1 MKQENTNMNVPEL
14 SVNEMIRELLAMYD
28 GAVEA
33 GIPFRTLP
41 TPFLW
46 GPPGVGKSEG
56 IRQLGAELEA
66 GNEVRVEI
74 TDVRL
79 LLFSPVDLRGVPTA
93 DPQKQL
99 AVWLKPEIFHMD
111 PAEDVVNILLLD
123 ELSAAPQSVQ
133 AAAYQLTLD
142 RRIGE
147 HKLPENCIVIAA
159 GNRTT
164 DQSVAYKMPKALANR
179 MMHFNIR
186 SDFASW
192 KEWALNHGIDERIIG
207 YLSFDNSKLYQEP
220 GTSDLAYPTPRSWT
234 FVSTL
239 LHVLGERAALE
250 DAHRSICACVGM
262 DTAVAFETWCRVYEH
277 LPDTEA
283 ILRGTCREYP
293 KTQDVLYALSAS
305 LLTAVGERR
314 RVISQTA
321 LENVCAYAAR
331 FPADFAMSFF
341 KDLNAMDDK
350 GLRLKLMKCRAMQEW
365 LTKNR
370 KYL

>member
-1 MKQENTNMNVPEL
+1 MESNLNIPEM
-14 SVNEMIRELLAMYD
+14 SVNEMVEELLAVYR
-28 GAVEA
+28 GAITA
-33 GIPFRTLP
+33 GVHFTQLP

-56 IRQLGAELEA
+56 VRELAHRLEDA
-66 GNEVRVEI
+66 SKVRVVV

-79 LLFSPVDLRGVPTA
+79 LLFSPVDLRGVPVA
-93 DPQKQL
+93 DEHRRFTN
-99 AVWLKPEIFHMD
+99 WLRPRIFEMD
-111 PAEDVVNILLLD
+111 PSEDVVNILLLD

-142 RRIGE
+142 RKIGE
-147 HKLPENCIVIAA
+147 HELPKNCIVIAA

-179 MMHFNIR
+179 LMHFNIR

-192 KEWALNHGIDERIIG
+192 KEWALNHGIDSRVIG

-220 GTSDLAYPTPRSWT
+220 ESSELAYPTPRSWS

-239 LHVLGERAALE
+239 LGVMGE
-250 DAHRSICACVGM
+250 DAVPENAHRRISACVGT
-262 DTAVAFETWCRVYEH
+262 DTAVAFETWCQVCQH
-277 LPDTEA
+277 LPDTGS

-305 LLTAVGERR
+305 LLTAVRERR
-314 RVISQTA
+314 REISQTA
-321 LENVCAYAAR
+321 LENVCVYAAR
-331 FPADFAMSFF
+331 FPVDFAMTFF
-341 KDLNAMDDK
+341 KDLNSMKDT
-350 GLRLKLMKCRAMQEW
+350 GLHLKLMKCRALQEW
-365 LTKNR
+365 LKKNR